1 MLAVRLGSVLAAFI
15 ALAAVPGAAAEPG
28 RWNMG
33 ATKRFA
39 QGASRGPGSSF
50 VRLAQ
55 AQGRKPD
62 AASEEQTDNAPPLTW
77 LRHSSERFRT
87 LMRMLATR
95 SSRSGAQRAAAIKAA
110 EEEAK
115 RAAEAKAAEEAKQ
128 AKAAEEA
135 KRAAEEAK
143 RAAEEAKRAT
153 EAKAAE
159 EAKQAKAVQ
168 EAERAAEEAK
178 RAAEAKAAEEAKQAE
193 AVEEAERT
201 VKTKAA
207 EEAKRAAEA
216 KAAEEAKQA
225 KATEE
230 ARRAAEA
237 TREAE
242 AKRLAD
248 AKPAKRLAPCRNA
261 GVKVAG
267 GGWYVVQVGD
277 SLWSISRAHYGY
289 GRAYRRIHAAN
300 WRRIASPSRIYP
312 CQRLYIPRSRLGE
325 GPLQHLR
332 AALAPFLRRRAG
344 DGDQPGLDD

>member
-77 LRHSSERFRT
+77 LRHSSERFRA

-143 RAAEEAKRAT
+143 RAT

-159 EAKQAKAVQ
+159 EAKQAKA
-168 EAERAAEEAK
+168 AEQAK
-178 RAAEAKAAEEAKQAE
+178 RAAEES
-193 AVEEAERT
+193 
-201 VKTKAA
+201 
-207 EEAKRAAEA
+207 KRAVEA